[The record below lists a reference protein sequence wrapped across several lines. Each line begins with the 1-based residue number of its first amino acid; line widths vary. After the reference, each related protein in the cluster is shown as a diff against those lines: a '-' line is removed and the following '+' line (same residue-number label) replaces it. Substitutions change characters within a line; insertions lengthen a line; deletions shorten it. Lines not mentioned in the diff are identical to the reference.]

1 MSARKSTG
9 LSKESVKGSGV
20 GSDKKASNK
29 EMSLILKAVPQKKNK
44 KSDSKS
50 EKKLLSKSA
59 PILGTIQILKRYY
72 PDAHCALNYTTPY
85 ELLVATV
92 LSAQC
97 TDERVNMVTPHLFKK
112 YPTPQKMAKAPVED
126 IENIIRST
134 GFYKNKAKSLKAAA
148 ISLVEKYQGQ
158 IPQNI
163 EALVGLAGVGRKTA
177 NVVLGNAFGIASG
190 IVVDTHVSRLS
201 YRLGWVKTD
210 NAVLIEKELSK
221 HVPKEDW
228 IILPHLLISHGRAIC
243 KARKPDCSHC
253 FLEETC
259 PKRGV

>member
-1 MSARKSTG
+1 MATSKKKS
-9 LSKESVKGSGV
+9 LAKKVAP
-20 GSDKKASNK
+20 KKASSK
-29 EMSLILKAVPQKKNK
+29 KA
-44 KSDSKS
+44 
-50 EKKLLSKSA
+50 A
-59 PILGTIQILKRYY
+59 PILETIELFKRYY
-72 PDAHCALNYTTPY
+72 PDAHCALNFTTPY

-134 GFYKNKAKSLKAAA
+134 GFFKNKAKNLKSCA
-148 ISLVEKYQGQ
+148 ITLVEKYKGE
-158 IPQNI
+158 IPQDLGS
-163 EALVGLAGVGRKTA
+163 LVELAGVGRKTA

-190 IVVDTHVSRLS
+190 IVVDTHVTRLS
-201 YRLGWVKTD
+201 NRLGWVKTE
-210 NAVLIEKELSK
+210 NVVLIEKELCK
-221 HVPKEDW
+221 HVPQEDW
-228 IILPHLLISHGRAIC
+228 VMLSHYLISHGRAIC

-259 PKRGV
+259 PKKGV